1 MKLQQFEKKFL
12 KSEMYNYKTNKKL
25 LEELESELK
34 VDNFKIETRTFIIL
48 AERVEKVEKVLSQLS
63 KEDAENAEL
72 IFFKGHTQIYAEVN
86 DYISKQTYYS
96 TINRI
101 LLMLAKEY
109 NLI

>member
-25 LEELESELK
+25 LKDLENKLK
-34 VDNFKIETRTFIIL
+34 IDNFEIETRTLLIL

-96 TINRI
+96 TINKI